1 MVRLSPASS
10 LFPYTTLFRSLSPPR
25 TPADPFSVGSHGK
38 TYRSALVEWITLTPD
53 NLRWTSKH
61 AAHLGQ
67 RLAVEIQAR
76 HQNPRVRSQQDRRDW
91 REHRNGAQRYPRYH
105 QRIRRAH
112 RRRILPGL

>member
-67 RLAVEIQAR
+67 RLAVEIDRKSTRLNSSHLGISYA
-76 HQNPRVRSQQDRRDW
+76 VFCLKKKKLTTRS
-91 REHRNGAQRYPRYH
+91 
-105 QRIRRAH
+105 
-112 RRRILPGL
+112 

>member
-76 HQNPRVRSQQDRRDW
+76 GRFQNLC
-91 REHRNGAQRYPRYH
+91 N
-105 QRIRRAH
+105 
-112 RRRILPGL
+112 RRIGRSLFSTSSHIGKFRRTRAPCDL